1 MRKSLLRPVDFKQD
15 GNDAAVSRLVRDI
28 FYVRRQQL
36 TDGNICSSDVWQQIS
51 DAQSAVGKLKRK
63 REVSYG
69 TAEVYRKKTCIPCDY
84 AVRCG
89 DVGFY
94 IDKTGSR
101 RSGNRQ
107 SEPESIG

>member
-1 MRKSLLRPVDFKQD
+1 MERLKFIGK
-15 GNDAAVSRLVRDI
+15 RLV
-28 FYVRRQQL
+28 YL
-36 TDGNICSSDVWQQIS
+36 
-51 DAQSAVGKLKRK
+51 
-63 REVSYG
+63 
-69 TAEVYRKKTCIPCDY
+69 CDH

-94 IDKTGSR
+94 IDKAGSR